1 MAKLRLRVPT
11 LDGLP
16 KELQAFYRQMEGG
29 GFVIDHDEDPDG
41 YGIDKLPAIR
51 GKLAEKERDLERLN
65 ERLKL
70 LRKPDGSLY
79 TAEELQANEAKAA
92 QVAKELEILKDKSK
106 TDEQKIAEMVSQ
118 AKRPLETEL
127 AKFKAERESYRARV
141 IQAEKAKLIAKA
153 KSILKPLPEWED
165 AIEDAIARRLD
176 IRERDGG
183 EFEHVIVEDGKA
195 RMSSLM
201 GNDGPMRIDEFVK
214 SGDFRTKY
222 GKYLAGDG
230 KKGADITTPPTE
242 GGNRQQQVGE
252 RDIRLSF
259 EQAKDFKTYEAAKAQ
274 AAKNGGQVILESFPT
289 TSGGGGSSS

>member
-1 MAKLRLRVPT
+1 MAKLKLRVPT

-29 GFVIDHDEDPDG
+29 GFILDHDEDPDG
-41 YGIDKLPAIR
+41 YGIDKLPVIR

-106 TDEQKIAEMVSQ
+106 TDEQKLAEMVSQ

-127 AKFKAERESYRARV
+127 AKFKAERETYRARV

-176 IRERDGG
+176 IREKDGG
-183 EFEHVIVEDGKA
+183 EFEHVIMEDGRP

-201 GNDGPMRIDEFVK
+201 GNDGPMSVDEFVK

-230 KKGADITTPPTE
+230 KKGADITSPTD
-242 GGNRQQQVGE
+242 GGGGSRPELGE
-252 RDIRLSF
+252 KDIFLTRK
-259 EQAKDFKTYEAAKAQ
+259 QAADFSTYEAARNR
-274 AAKNGGQVILESFPT
+274 AAKEGGKVVIEPMPLTQTPS
-289 TSGGGGSSS
+289 

>member
-1 MAKLRLRVPT
+1 MAKLKLRVPT

-16 KELQAFYRQMEGG
+16 KELQSFYRQMDGG
-29 GFVIDHDEDPDG
+29 GFILDHEDDPDG
-41 YGIDKLPAIR
+41 YGIDRLPVIR

-65 ERLKL
+65 ERLKP

-79 TAEELQANEAKAA
+79 TAEELQANEARSA
-92 QVAKELEILKDKSK
+92 QLARDLEILKDKTK
-106 TDEQKIAEMVSQ
+106 TDEQKLAEMVSQ
-118 AKRPLETEL
+118 AKRPLEAEL

-153 KSILKPLPEWED
+153 KSVLQPLPEWEE

-176 IRERDGG
+176 IREKDGG
-183 EFEHVIVEDGKA
+183 EFEHLIVEDGKP

-222 GKYLAGDG
+222 GKYLKGDG
-230 KKGADITTPPTE
+230 KKGADV
-242 GGNRQQQVGE
+242 GGNEQPVGGEVRRSGSADVILPKGYSQAQFEKAVQQARE
-252 RDIRLSF
+252 S
-259 EQAKDFKTYEAAKAQ
+259 
-274 AAKNGGQVILESFPT
+274 GGQVVFADQGGD
-289 TSGGGGSSS
+289 SGS

>member
-1 MAKLRLRVPT
+1 MPKLKLRVPT

-16 KELQAFYRQMEGG
+16 KELQAFYRQMDGG
-29 GFVIDHDEDPDG
+29 GFIIDHEDDPDG

-51 GKLAEKERDLERLN
+51 GKLSEKERDLERLN
-65 ERLKL
+65 AKL
-70 LRKPDGSLY
+70 QRFAKPDGTLY
-79 TAEELQANEAKAA
+79 TVEELQALTA
-92 QVAKELEILKDKSK
+92 QNSELAQALETLKSKTK
-106 TDEQKIAEMVSQ
+106 TDEQKLADLVSQ
-118 AKRPLETEL
+118 AKKPLETEL

-176 IRERDGG
+176 IREKDGG
-183 EFEHVIVEDGKA
+183 EFEHLIVEDGKP

-230 KKGADITTPPTE
+230 RKGADVGGNDQSGGVEAARSGADITLPPNYT
-242 GGNRQQQVGE
+242 QQQ
-252 RDIRLSF
+252 F
-259 EQAKDFKTYEAAKAQ
+259 EKAFQQARE
-274 AAKNGGQVILESFPT
+274 NGGQVLFADQGGQA
-289 TSGGGGSSS
+289 SG

>member
-1 MAKLRLRVPT
+1 MPKLKLRVPT

-16 KELQAFYRQMEGG
+16 KELTAFYRQMEGG
-29 GFVIDHDEDPDG
+29 GFILDHDEDPDG
-41 YGIDKLPAIR
+41 YGIDRLPLIR
-51 GKLAEKERDLERLN
+51 GKLSERERDLERLN
-65 ERLKL
+65 AKL
-70 LRKPDGSLY
+70 QRFAKPDGTLY
-79 TAEELQANEAKAA
+79 TVEELQALTA
-92 QVAKELEILKDKSK
+92 QNSELAQALETLKSKTK
-106 TDEQKIAEMVSQ
+106 TDEQKLADLVSQ
-118 AKRPLETEL
+118 AKKPLESEL
-127 AKFKAERESYRARV
+127 AKYKAERETYRTKV
-141 IQAEKAKLIAKA
+141 LQAEKAKLVARA

-183 EFEHVIVEDGKA
+183 DFEHVIVEDGKP

-214 SGDFRTKY
+214 SSDFRTKY

-230 KKGADITTPPTE
+230 KKGADITSPNE

-259 EQAKDFKTYEAAKAQ
+259 EQGKDFKVYEAAKAE
-274 AAKNGGQVILESFPT
+274 AAKRGGQVILEAFPT
-289 TSGGGGSSS
+289 TSGGGAANG

>member
-1 MAKLRLRVPT
+1 MAKLKLRVPT

-16 KELQAFYRQMEGG
+16 KELQAFYRQMDGG
-29 GFVIDHDEDPDG
+29 GFILDHEDDPDG

-51 GKLAEKERDLERLN
+51 GKLAERERDIERMN
-65 ERLKL
+65 AKL
-70 LRKPDGSLY
+70 QRFAKPDGTLY
-79 TAEELQANEAKAA
+79 TVEELQALSA
-92 QVAKELEILKDKSK
+92 QNSELAQALETLKSKTK
-106 TDEQKIAEMVSQ
+106 TDEQKLADLVSQ
-118 AKRPLETEL
+118 AKKPLETEL

-176 IRERDGG
+176 IREKDGG
-183 EFEHVIVEDGKA
+183 EFEHLIVEDGKP

-214 SGDFRTKY
+214 SGEFRTKY

-230 KKGADITTPPTE
+230 KKGADITAPTD
-242 GGNRQQQVGE
+242 GGNRQPQAGE
-252 RDIRLSF
+252 RDVRLSF

-274 AAKNGGQVILESFPT
+274 AAKNGGQVILEAFPT
-289 TSGGGGSSS
+289 SSGGGASGS